1 MRFITLLARKA
12 NTTKNIAFTAN
23 TAKRNSYVSRLGFP
37 RVSLGRNMKENCHA
51 RVNALR
57 ANPWLLPPPC
67 YQNEAS
73 SVPTTRGPQ
82 WKSGAPVQLSVLV
95 SQ

>member
-51 RVNALR
+51 RVNAPGYCHHR
-57 ANPWLLPPPC
+57 
-67 YQNEAS
+67 
-73 SVPTTRGPQ
+73 VIRTRLQAYPRLVGR
-82 WKSGAPVQLSVLV
+82 SG
-95 SQ
+95 SQVHRCSYLY